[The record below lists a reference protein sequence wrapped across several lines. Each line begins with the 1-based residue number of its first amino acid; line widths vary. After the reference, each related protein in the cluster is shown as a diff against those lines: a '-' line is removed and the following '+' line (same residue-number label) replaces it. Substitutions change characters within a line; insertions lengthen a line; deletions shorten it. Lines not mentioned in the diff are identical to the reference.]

1 MVRQIAQIKKSQDDG
16 KHLMELQLSKLRE
29 SLEMKDFEYESLK
42 TQMNS
47 QVESL
52 RSQFKLQQTELDH
65 QKKLKEMEIT
75 EVTRKNKDE
84 MRSALKSL

>member
-42 TQMNS
+42 TQMSS
-47 QVESL
+47 QVEIL

-75 EVTRKNKDE
+75 EVTRKNKD
-84 MRSALKSL
+84 

>member
-29 SLEMKDFEYESLK
+29 SLEMKEFEYESLK

-47 QVESL
+47 
-52 RSQFKLQQTELDH
+52 
-65 QKKLKEMEIT
+65 
-75 EVTRKNKDE
+75 
-84 MRSALKSL
+84 